1 MRMVD
6 GARGALR
13 WYSVQA
19 MAVAL
24 AVQAAW
30 TALPPDLAARVPD
43 WVASA
48 VTGAVLVLGILG
60 RLVDQGGGR

>member
-1 MRMVD
+1 MRIVD
-6 GARGALR
+6 GAAGALR

-19 MAVAL
+19 MAAAL

-43 WVASA
+43 WAASA
-48 VTGAVLVLGILG
+48 VTAAVLALGILG
-60 RLVDQGGGR
+60 RLVDQGAAR

>member
-1 MRMVD
+1 MRIVD
-6 GARGALR
+6 GSWGALR

-19 MAVAL
+19 MAAAL

-48 VTGAVLVLGILG
+48 VTGAVLMLGILG
-60 RLVDQGGGR
+60 RLVDQGAAR